1 MSQRAPKNSPDRPNQ
16 SGCPDTLEGRDR
28 QGPDKLIFVV
38 GPRKVQN
45 ELIASYLAQETGI
58 ECTAV
63 RKIADIS
70 PDHRE
75 NGDVDALLMLDCGEK
90 ATDSFLETLQQ
101 HWPDSIV
108 CLFNARKEE
117 VEPEDLIGK
126 IRGLFYE
133 GDSIDQLVK
142 GIKAMLDGGLWLPRK
157 TLERFVLK
165 NGHSRKNGS
174 ALPLTKKEIEIL
186 VMVWKGASNHEIAD
200 KHCISYR
207 TVKVHLYNI
216 FKKLNVTSRMQAAL
230 WATQNLDL

>member
-1 MSQRAPKNSPDRPNQ
+1 MSQRLPENNPDRPGQ
-16 SGCPDTLEGRDR
+16 SACPDIPKGQDCA
-28 QGPDKLIFVV
+28 GPEKLIFVV

-45 ELIASYLAQETGI
+45 ELMASYLERETGI
-58 ECTAV
+58 QCTGL
-63 RKIADIS
+63 RKISDIS
-70 PDHRE
+70 PDHRK
-75 NGDVDALLMLDCGEK
+75 NGDADALLMLDCGGK
-90 ATDSFLETLQQ
+90 ATDAFIETLQ
-101 HWPDSIV
+101 HLWPGCIV
-108 CLFNARKEE
+108 CLFNARKED

-126 IRGLFYE
+126 IRGLFFE

-142 GIKAMLDGGLWLPRK
+142 GIKAMFEGGLWLSRK
-157 TLERFVLK
+157 SLERFVLN
-165 NGHSRKNGS
+165 NGQTRKNGS
-174 ALPLTKKEIEIL
+174 NPPLTKKEMEIL